1 MYLKYFLIT
10 YLITASIGMIK
21 GILYLR
27 EFGLAVEDWKE
38 LGCLLFMIT
47 VIVSWWGGLFYL
59 IITG

>member
-21 GILYLR
+21 AILYFI
-27 EFGLAVEDWKE
+27 EFGLAVEDWE
-38 LGCLLFMIT
+38 DIGCILFMIT
-47 VIVSWWGGLFYL
+47 VIVSWWGGLIYL